1 MRVLDLFSGL
11 GGFSR
16 PFRDRGHE
24 IVSVDSE
31 ESFNPTVCAD
41 ILELHAEDLEGS
53 FDLIWASP
61 PCQSFS
67 VMTISRCWTPDGKP
81 KKSARA
87 ALRLVGHTLNLIR
100 DLQPRAW
107 MLENPLGMLR
117 IQEVVHPYE
126 RRTVTYCQYG
136 TPYRKATDLWGGF
149 PPTLRLKLPCRPGAR
164 CHVPNPRG
172 TKGGVQGR
180 SNLAGGAMAF
190 EYFARHGK
198 PYLRGEAP
206 YIRAARP
213 KDGMQAA
220 SLTWIRKAWEELSGD
235 WTEARRSQS
244 GRAAL
249 RSLVPYDLGLVICEA
264 IERWNGASWEDSTLK
279 PWLEKVA

>member
-1 MRVLDLFSGL
+1 MRILDLFSGL
-11 GGFSR
+11 GGFSQ

-31 ESFNPTVCAD
+31 ESFSPSMCAD
-41 ILELHAEDLEGS
+41 ILDLRAEDLEGP

-67 VMTISRCWTPDGKP
+67 VMTISQCWTPDGKP
-81 KKSARA
+81 KESAHA
-87 ALRLVGHTLNLIR
+87 ALRLVGHTLDLIR

-117 IQEVVHPYE
+117 VQDVVRPYE
-126 RRTVTYCQYG
+126 CRTVTYCQYG
-136 TPYRKATDLWGGF
+136 MPYRKATDLWGGF
-149 PPTLRLKLPCRPGAR
+149 PPTLRLRPPCSPGSR
-164 CHVPNPRG
+164 CHVPNPRSI
-172 TKGGVQGR
+172 KGGVQGK

-206 YIRAARP
+206 YIKATRP
-213 KDGMQAA
+213 KDGMQAT
-220 SLTWIRKAWEELSGD
+220 SLAWIRKAWEDLNGPDEK
-235 WTEARRSQS
+235 ARSSRTGRS
-244 GRAAL
+244 AL
-249 RSLVPYDLGLVICEA
+249 RSLVPYELGLSICEA
-264 IERWNGASWEDSTLK
+264 MERWNGASWEDSTLK
-279 PWLEKVA
+279 PWLEKAA

>member
-11 GGFSR
+11 GGFSA

-24 IVSVDSE
+24 IVSVDME
-31 ESFNPTVCAD
+31 ESFHPSVCAD
-41 ILELHAEDLEGS
+41 ILELEGDDLEGP
-53 FDLIWASP
+53 FDLVWASP
-61 PCQSFS
+61 PCQAFT
-67 VMTISRCWTPDGKP
+67 VMTISQCWTKDGQP

-87 ALRLVGHTLNLIR
+87 ALRLVGHTLSLIH

-117 IQEVVHPYE
+117 VQDVVRPYE

-136 TPYRKATDLWGGF
+136 MPYRKATDLWGGF
-149 PPTLRLKLPCRPGAR
+149 PPNLRLRRPCSQGSR

-172 TKGGVQGR
+172 TKGGVQGK

-190 EYFARHGK
+190 EYYARHGT

-206 YIRAARP
+206 YIKATRS

-220 SLTWIRKAWEELSGD
+220 SLAWIRKAWEELSGD

-249 RSLVPYDLGLVICEA
+249 RSLVPYEFGLAICEA
-264 IERWNGASWEDSTLK
+264 MERWNGASWEDSTLK
-279 PWLEKVA
+279 PWLEEA